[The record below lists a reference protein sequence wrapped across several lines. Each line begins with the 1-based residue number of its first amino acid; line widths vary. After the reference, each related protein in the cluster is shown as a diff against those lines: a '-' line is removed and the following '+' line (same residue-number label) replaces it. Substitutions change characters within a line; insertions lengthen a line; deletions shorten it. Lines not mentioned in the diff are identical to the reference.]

1 MNVVLSIIYYICI
14 VAFMFGY
21 IVCFIINLIRAIKVN
36 NSMKEDYSKVNAKVV
51 EVIHEKNVYMLKWS
65 MYLLLI
71 LLNLLIILNL
81 QKNLL
86 MINIMLTK
94 N

>member
-1 MNVVLSIIYYICI
+1 MFYY
-14 VAFMFGY
+14 Y
-21 IVCFIINLIRAIKVN
+21 LIRAIKVN

-51 EVIHEKNVYMLKWS
+51 EIIHEKNVYMLKWS

-81 QKNLL
+81 QKTFNDQYYVD
-86 MINIMLTK
+86 K